1 MSWVSKEAKELALKT
16 EGGLWWP
23 KDERADKTK
32 EGLGMQEQKNQTLI
46 ILPSRMEQYILY
58 TIYCAHYI
66 YTLY

>member
-1 MSWVSKEAKELALKT
+1 
-16 EGGLWWP
+16 
-23 KDERADKTK
+23 
-32 EGLGMQEQKNQTLI
+32 MQEQKNQTPI